1 MYKFNKYVSSVICL
15 MRYFRFRKKS
25 VDLHIYFNLNH
36 ILVKS
41 FFTFPVLERKNNI

>member
-1 MYKFNKYVSSVICL
+1 MYEFNKHVSSVICL

-25 VDLHIYFNLNH
+25 VDLHIFNLNH
-36 ILVKS
+36 ILAKS